1 LLSGADPA
9 VRRTGD
15 CHLRKHLQ
23 KQKFLKTLKSMYV
36 QKKKFIKPL
45 NLFKKCFAIHFF
57 AKWYIDKSLSKEF
70 MSLIFKRGYKNATI
84 KYSSGIYQRKW
95 YIK

>member
-1 LLSGADPA
+1 MKIILNHELTKGYFLSVADPA
-9 VRRTGD
+9 VRGTDD
-15 CHLRKHLQ
+15 CHLRKRLQ

-45 NLFKKCFAIHFF
+45 NLFKKCFAINFF

-70 MSLIFKRGYKNATI
+70 MSLIFEGDI
-84 KYSSGIYQRKW
+84 KMQR
-95 YIK
+95 